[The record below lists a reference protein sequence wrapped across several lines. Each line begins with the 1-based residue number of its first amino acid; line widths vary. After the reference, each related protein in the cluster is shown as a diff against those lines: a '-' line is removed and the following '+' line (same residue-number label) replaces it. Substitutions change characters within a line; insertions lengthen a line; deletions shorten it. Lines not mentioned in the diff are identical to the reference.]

1 MNFKKY
7 LPQFVYG
14 SIDGTVTTFA
24 IVSGV
29 AGAAL
34 SPIIVLIL
42 GVANVLADGF
52 SMASSNYLSE
62 RSRDGHNAVDAFKTS
77 LATFFAFV
85 IVGFVPIFPYILNFN
100 FSGMT
105 LFQTSC
111 IFTFLTFLSIGL
123 IRGKVTGENKIV
135 SATETI
141 LIGGAAAAISYYVG
155 FFLKGLI

>member
-1 MNFKKY
+1 MKFKKY

-34 SPIIVLIL
+34 SPVIVLIL

-52 SMASSNYLSE
+52 SMACSNYLSE
-62 RSRDGHNAVDAFKTS
+62 KSKDGHSTSIALKTS
-77 LATFFAFV
+77 LATFLAF
-85 IVGFVPIFPYILNFN
+85 IIIGFVPILPYVFN
-100 FSGMT
+100 LTFFNLS

-111 IFTFLTFLSIGL
+111 ILTFLTFLLIG
-123 IRGKVTGENKIV
+123 IVRGKVTGSNKIT
-135 SATETI
+135 SAVETI
-141 LIGGAAAAISYYVG
+141 LIGGTAAAISYYVG
-155 FFLKGLI
+155 FLLKGFI

>member
-1 MNFKKY
+1 MKFKKY

-62 RSRDGHNAVDAFKTS
+62 RSKDNHNTVDAFKTS
-77 LATFFAFV
+77 LATFSAFV
-85 IVGFVPIFPYILNFN
+85 VVGFVPILPYIFN
-100 FSGMT
+100 WQIPNYS

-111 IFTFLTFLSIGL
+111 VFTFLTFLFIGL
-123 IRGKVTGENKIV
+123 VRGHVTSENKINT
-135 SATETI
+135 AFETI

-155 FFLKGLI
+155 FLLKGLI